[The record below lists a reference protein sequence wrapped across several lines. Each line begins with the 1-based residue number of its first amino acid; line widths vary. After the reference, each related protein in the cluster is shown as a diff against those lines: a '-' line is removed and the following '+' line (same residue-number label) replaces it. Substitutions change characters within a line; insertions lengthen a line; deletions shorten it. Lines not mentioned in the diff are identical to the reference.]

1 MTAHQE
7 REYKLRAEAPIA
19 RDAVETVLASRATT
33 ASAATHVDTYL
44 DDSHATL
51 ARGGIGLRVRRCGDA
66 AVLCCKSESHRA
78 GHLHMRRELEV
89 PWTEA
94 GLPAS
99 AADLPEVIRDAVEPY
114 VLTRALRP
122 TVELTVDRQSWQLL
136 DGVVVQGEVLLDH
149 VTVAA
154 SGDRRASF
162 CEIEVEIGADE
173 AACAEVADALAAG
186 LPVRPATDNK
196 LAHALTLVGLAP
208 VAAVEDVVAGDPA
221 VTLGELLAQRLA
233 IHVAGIRSAEAAIR
247 GDGGADH
254 VHHLRVHL
262 RRLRTLVSGF
272 RKAWQPHEA
281 EWLAEQLAA
290 WNRRLADLRDLDVAS
305 AEFER
310 MLTRLPDSLC
320 HAADGV
326 RQQHVAARAAAL
338 AAVRADLRSAEHLAM
353 RTRLEDSAAPSHLH
367 VELHA
372 VSARDSAA
380 ERVARAARKLRK
392 MIRSLSEDAEMA
404 LLHEVRLAV
413 KRVRY
418 LAEECAS
425 VLPPI
430 RKRVLQRL
438 QMVQLEVGDVCDH
451 DNATQ
456 RYVRLLA
463 EGRASVTTEA
473 AALLGACAAIHFR
486 QRERGVPSAL
496 HTLTRLDRRSVWREF
511 RPN

>member
-1 MTAHQE
+1 MTPHQE
-7 REYKLRAEAPIA
+7 REYKLRAESPLA
-19 RDAVETVLASRATT
+19 RDAVEIVLAQRAFS
-33 ASAATHVDTYL
+33 ASATNHVDTYL
-44 DDSHATL
+44 DDSHASL
-51 ARGGIGLRVRRCGDA
+51 AHGGIGLRVRRSGDM
-66 AVLCCKSESHRA
+66 AVLCCKSEALRA
-78 GHLHMRRELEV
+78 GHLHTRRELEV
-89 PWTEA
+89 PWPHAE
-94 GLPAS
+94 LPTS
-99 AADLPEVIRDAVEPY
+99 TSDLPEVIRDAVEPY

-122 TVELTVDRQSWQLL
+122 SVELTVDRQEWRLL
-136 DGVVVQGEVLLDH
+136 DGVVEQGLVLLDH
-149 VTVAA
+149 VTVRA

-162 CEIEVEIGADE
+162 CEVEVEIGADE
-173 AACAEVADALAAG
+173 TACAEIADALASG
-186 LPVRPATDNK
+186 LPVVPAATNK
-196 LAHALTLVGLAP
+196 LAHALTLVGLVP
-208 VAAVEDVVAGDPA
+208 VAQSDDAVASDVA

-233 IHVAGIRSAEAAIR
+233 IHVAGIRAAEAAIR

-262 RRLRTLVSGF
+262 RRLRTLVSAF
-272 RKAWQPHEA
+272 RKAWQPHES
-281 EWLAEQLAA
+281 EWLGEQLAA

-310 MLTRLPDSLC
+310 MLTRLPESLC

-326 RQQHVAARAAAL
+326 RQQHAVARAAAL
-338 AAVRADLRSAEHLAM
+338 AVVRADLRSAAHLAM

-367 VELHA
+367 ADLHA

-380 ERVARAARKLRK
+380 ERLARAARKLRK
-392 MIRSLSEDAEMA
+392 MIRSLSADVEMA

-430 RKRVLQRL
+430 RKRVLQRM

-451 DNATQ
+451 DNATH
-456 RYVRLLA
+456 RYTRLLA
-463 EGRASVTTEA
+463 EGRASLSADA

-486 QRERGVPSAL
+486 QRERGVSSAL
-496 HTLTRLDRRSVWREF
+496 QALARLDRRSVWREF
-511 RPN
+511 RPS